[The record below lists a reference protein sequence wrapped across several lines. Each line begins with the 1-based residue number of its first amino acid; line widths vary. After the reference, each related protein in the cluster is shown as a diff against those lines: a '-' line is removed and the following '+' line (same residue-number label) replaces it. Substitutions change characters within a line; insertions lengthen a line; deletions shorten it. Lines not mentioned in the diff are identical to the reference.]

1 MAVRDVRLILVFAVG
16 VVTFLLFSRG
26 AIGEDRIKI
35 LDGGTVEGWIISE
48 DENYVLI
55 RRKTGDIQQ
64 IKRDIIEH
72 IDRGP
77 EFKEE
82 FQKRW
87 DSLPES
93 DANVAFELGLWCE
106 DRGHSAEAQKCF
118 EKTISIDPDHAMA
131 REKLGHLFYN
141 GKWYTNAEDY
151 YKARGFVKFK
161 GGWIPKEDKEKI
173 DQGLVKLPDGT
184 WVPGESLKQGETQP
198 SSAAAPS
205 QKPVKKLAEKK
216 VWQRQ
221 VRDDAFYEDFSG
233 SVPWE
238 QRHKLETKHYI
249 LETSTSMAHAKR
261 YADMLDKIY
270 EKYCKVFGEPPS
282 PRKCL
287 VWIHSSQQEFA
298 SIHRTGAGGFYGGG
312 RVVVYH
318 GKFGPTG
325 CTQNV
330 LFHECTHQFHDMV
343 AGIRRVPIWFAE
355 GLASFFECSEIDD
368 KGIIHIGVV
377 NADRLG
383 IVQQGCRTGSM
394 KHLSELIVTP
404 QSRFSGEHYAYA
416 WTLIYFL
423 VYTGKQN
430 RAVFDKYWTEVACGS
445 SDDSRSTKFLQVIGI
460 PIEKLEECWKD
471 WVLILDRKDLPE
483 DAEAKSKKFFEEWKQ
498 RKDQAPQPGKK

>member
-1 MAVRDVRLILVFAVG
+1 MARFTSLVLLFAVS
-16 VVTFLLFSRG
+16 VATFLLCSRD

-48 DENYVLI
+48 DENYILI
-55 RRKTGDIQQ
+55 RRKSGDIQQ
-64 IKRDIIEH
+64 IKCNMIERVE
-72 IDRGP
+72 RGP
-77 EFKEE
+77 AFNEE

-87 DSLPES
+87 GSLPGN
-93 DANVAFELGLWCE
+93 DANTAFELGLWCE
-106 DRGHSAEAQKCF
+106 DRGHPQEAQKCF
-118 EKTISIDPDHAMA
+118 EKTVSIDPDHCMA
-131 REKLGHLFYN
+131 REKLGHFFYD

-173 DQGLVKLPDGT
+173 EQGLVKLPDGS
-184 WVPGESLKQGETQP
+184 WVPRDSLKEREGEP
-198 SSAAAPS
+198 SSASAPS
-205 QKPVKKLAEKK
+205 QSTVKKPAAEKK
-216 VWQRQ
+216 VWKRQ

-249 LETSTSMAHAKR
+249 LETNVSMAHAKR

-270 EKYCKVFGEPPS
+270 ERYCKVFGDPPS

-287 VWIHSSQQEFA
+287 IWIHKDQQEFMA
-298 SIHRTGAGGFYGGG
+298 MHRTGAGGFYGGG
-312 RVVVYH
+312 RVVTYH

-325 CTQNV
+325 CTQTV

-355 GLASFFECSEIDD
+355 GLASFFECSEIDE

-383 IVQQGCRTGSM
+383 IVQQGVKTGNM
-394 KHLSELIVTP
+394 IHLSQLIATP
-404 QSRFSGEHYAYA
+404 QSRFSGAHYAYA

-430 RAVFDKYWTEVACGS
+430 RAVFDKYWSEVACGS
-445 SDDSRSTKFLQVIGI
+445 SDDSRSTRFLEVIGI
-460 PIEKLEECWKD
+460 PIDKLEECWKE
-471 WVLILDRKDLPE
+471 WVLVLESKDLPE
-483 DAEAKSKKFFEEWKQ
+483 DVEAKSKKFFEEWKQ
-498 RKDQAPQPGKK
+498 KKEETPQPNKK